1 MLKLTNYKNWDLA
14 KPKYYFSVIV
24 FVAFNSPNHRPL
36 IKTPANFKRRGQ
48 TRPDNSVRVF

>member
-36 IKTPANFKRRGQ
+36 IKTPANFKSRGQ